1 MKRARRRPA
10 WGKILIAALVIAA
23 LAAAWRYTPLSEYI
37 TAERING
44 WARAMRQNTWAPLA
58 VIFAYTPAAFVMFP
72 RPVLTLLTVI
82 AFGPWLGFAYGMA
95 GIITAALATYYT
107 GRLLPERT
115 VQRLAGDRLDDVVKA
130 LRRHGL
136 MAMLA
141 VRIIPV
147 APFAVEGLIAGALPI
162 KVWDYTLGTFLG
174 MLPGVLATSVFGSQ
188 ISAALEDPA
197 SINWWI
203 VAAVVVAM
211 IALIW
216 FVRRWFASQG
226 ASKK

>member
-82 AFGPWLGFAYGMA
+82 AFGPWLGFAYGMT

-115 VQRLAGDRLDDVVKA
+115 VQRLAGDRLDDVIKA

-147 APFAVEGLIAGALPI
+147 APFAVEGLIAGAVPI
-162 KVWDYTLGTFLG
+162 RVWDYTLGTFLG

-203 VAAVVVAM
+203 VAAVIVAM
-211 IALIW
+211 IALTW
-216 FVRRWFASQG
+216 FVRRWFASQS
-226 ASKK
+226 ASKT

>member
-82 AFGPWLGFAYGMA
+82 AFGPWLGFPYGMA
-95 GIITAALATYYT
+95 AIITAALATYYT

-147 APFAVEGLIAGALPI
+147 SPFAVDGLIAGALPI

-203 VAAVVVAM
+203 VAAVIVAI

>member
-10 WGKILIAALVIAA
+10 WGKILIAALVVAA

-115 VQRLAGDRLDDVVKA
+115 VQRLAGDKLDDVVKA

-174 MLPGVLATSVFGSQ
+174 MLPGVLATSVFGAQ

-203 VAAVVVAM
+203 VAAVIVAM
-211 IALIW
+211 IALTW

>member
-1 MKRARRRPA
+1 M
-10 WGKILIAALVIAA
+10 
-23 LAAAWRYTPLSEYI
+23 
-37 TAERING
+37 G
-44 WARAMRQNTWAPLA
+44 WARAARGVEWTPLV
-58 VIFAYTPAAFVMFP
+58 VIALYTPAAFVMFP
-72 RPVLTLLTVI
+72 RPLLTLLTVI

-147 APFAVEGLIAGALPI
+147 APFAVE
-162 KVWDYTLGTFLG
+162 
-174 MLPGVLATSVFGSQ
+174 
-188 ISAALEDPA
+188 
-197 SINWWI
+197 
-203 VAAVVVAM
+203 
-211 IALIW
+211 
-216 FVRRWFASQG
+216 
-226 ASKK
+226 

>member
-141 VRIIPV
+141 VRVIPV
-147 APFAVEGLIAGALPI
+147 APFAVEGIIAGAVPI
-162 KVWDYTLGTFLG
+162 KVWEYTLGTFLG
-174 MLPGVLATSVFGSQ
+174 MLPGVLATSVFGAQ
-188 ISAALEDPA
+188 LTAALEDP
-197 SINWWI
+197 STINWWI
-203 VAAVVVAM
+203 VAAVVIAM
-211 IALIW
+211 AGLTW
-216 FVRRWFASQG
+216 YVKRWFAGQSG
-226 ASKK
+226 

>member
-203 VAAVVVAM
+203 VAAVIVAM